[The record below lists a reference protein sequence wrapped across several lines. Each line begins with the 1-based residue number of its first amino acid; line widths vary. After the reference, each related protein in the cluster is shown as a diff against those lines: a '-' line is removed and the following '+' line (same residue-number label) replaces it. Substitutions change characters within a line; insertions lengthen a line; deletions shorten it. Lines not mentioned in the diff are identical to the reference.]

1 MYKILWRNIMSD
13 FTYKKLLSENDTDI
27 DKLLQIYGLPDVSR
41 FINISDNY
49 FHYVTNTENV
59 YFYKIYIKDK
69 LFGTIHLEKHKTLLY
84 MDILIFPEFQRMG
97 LATKVIKDIQQ
108 DIFKINYDKIVI
120 SIDEINVASI
130 RLFEKCGFLME
141 SQEDELLNYVYKNE

>member
-1 MYKILWRNIMSD
+1 MSD

-27 DKLLQIYGLPDVSR
+27 GKLLQIYGLPDVSR
-41 FINISDNY
+41 FINIGDNY

-69 LFGTIHLEKHKTLLY
+69 FFGTIHLEKNEALLY

-97 LATKVIKDIQQ
+97 LGTKVIRDIQQ
-108 DIFKINYDKIVI
+108 DIFEINYDKIFV
-120 SIDEINVASI
+120 SIDERNVASI
-130 RLFEKCGFLME
+130 RLFEKSGFLME
-141 SQEDELLNYVYKNE
+141 SQEDELLNFVYKHI